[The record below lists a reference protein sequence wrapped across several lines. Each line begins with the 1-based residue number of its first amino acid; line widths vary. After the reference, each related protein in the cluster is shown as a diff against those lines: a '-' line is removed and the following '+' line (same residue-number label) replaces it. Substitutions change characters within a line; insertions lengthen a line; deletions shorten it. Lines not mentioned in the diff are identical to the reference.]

1 MKRFESRRRL
11 LKASVV
17 LSGAALLPSCSRLW
31 AATSAH
37 DAASLYRKAIV
48 IDGNLVPP
56 IDPDAVLD
64 KTTAKA
70 IRSSG
75 LTAIKATIG
84 GSGNDYATTLEDI
97 AAFDGAIAKNSDL
110 LMQVRS
116 AADIALAK
124 RSGKLGIIYSFEGVN
139 MLDGKPE
146 RIAEFS
152 ARGVR
157 VMQLGYNKPSPF
169 AAGVLSEQPSSGL
182 TARGRDAIAR
192 MNALGVSLDLS
203 HADEKS
209 TLDAIAAS
217 SKPVLVTHAGCSA
230 VYAHLRNKS
239 DAVLRAVAAKEG
251 VVGIYELSFLAK
263 YPAQPK
269 LDDYIAHMAHA
280 LDVCG
285 EDHVGIGSDALLMPF
300 DTSRESMQAWNKDI
314 ADRKAA
320 GVGAPGEGPPPFVIG
335 LNRPDRSALIAAAL
349 SKRGYSDRVVEKV
362 LGTNFQRVFEQTWR
376 ASA

>member
-1 MKRFESRRRL
+1 MNRFENRRRL
-11 LKASVV
+11 LKAS
-17 LSGAALLPSCSRLW
+17 AALTVASLLPSSPRLW
-31 AATSAH
+31 AAAAAH
-37 DAASLYRKAIV
+37 DATSLYRKAIV

-64 KTTAKA
+64 KATAKA
-70 IRSSG
+70 IRASG

-84 GSGNDYATTLEDI
+84 GSGNDYATTTQDI
-97 AAFDGAIAKNSDL
+97 AAFDSAIAKNPDL
-110 LMQVRS
+110 LMQIRK
-116 AADIALAK
+116 AADIAEAK

-139 MLDGKPE
+139 MLDGKLE

-157 VMQLGYNKPSPF
+157 VMQLSYNKPSPF
-169 AAGVLSEQPSSGL
+169 ASGVLTPQPSSGL
-182 TARGRDAIAR
+182 TTLGRDAIAR

-217 SKPVLVTHAGCSA
+217 SKPVLVTHAGCDA
-230 VYAHLRNKS
+230 VYSHPRNKS

-251 VVGIYELSFLAK
+251 VFGIYELSFLVK
-263 YPAQPK
+263 SPAQPK
-269 LDDYIAHMAHA
+269 LDDYMAHMKHA

-285 EDHVGIGSDALLMPF
+285 EDHVGIGSDALMMPF
-300 DTSRESMQAWNKDI
+300 DTSRESMAAWNKDI
-314 ADRKAA
+314 AERKAS

-349 SKRGYSDRVVEKV
+349 SKRGYPDRVVEKV
-362 LGTNFQRVFEQTWR
+362 LGANFQRVFEQTWT

>member
-1 MKRFESRRRL
+1 MNRFESRRRL
-11 LKASVV
+11 LKAS
-17 LSGAALLPSCSRLW
+17 AAL
-31 AATSAH
+31 T
-37 DAASLYRKAIV
+37 AASLLPLSRVWAAAAVHEPSRLYRNAIV

-56 IDPDAVLD
+56 IDPDAALD
-64 KTTAKA
+64 KATAKA
-70 IRSSG
+70 IRASG

-84 GSGNDYATTLEDI
+84 GSSGDYASTTKDI
-97 AAFDGAIAKNSDL
+97 AAFDSAIAKNPAL
-110 LMQVRS
+110 LMQIRS
-116 AADIALAK
+116 AADIGLAK
-124 RSGKLGIIYSFEGVN
+124 RSGKLGIIYSFEGVD
-139 MLDGKPE
+139 MLDGKLE

-157 VMQLGYNKPSPF
+157 VMQLSYNKPSPF
-169 AAGVLSEQPSSGL
+169 ATGVLSPQPSAGL
-182 TARGRDAIAR
+182 SALGRDAIAR

-209 TLDAIAAS
+209 TLDAIAVS
-217 SKPVLVTHAGCSA
+217 SRPVLVTHAGCSA
-230 VYAHLRNKS
+230 VHAHPRNKS
-239 DAVLRAVAAKEG
+239 DAVLRSVAAKEG
-251 VVGIYELSFLAK
+251 VVGIYELSFLVNS
-263 YPAQPK
+263 PAQPK
-269 LDDYIAHMAHA
+269 LDDYLAHMVHA

-314 ADRKAA
+314 ADRKAS

-349 SKRGYSDRVVEKV
+349 SKRGYPDRVLEKV
-362 LGTNFQRVFEQTWR
+362 LGANFQRVFEQTWS